1 VEGPDDG
8 FQKGQRLN
16 QSKEESMNVH
26 KFSTL
31 LTTAAV
37 IVLWSALLAAQQP
50 QKGEMK
56 SMGNMSM
63 EGMMKECNEHHQA
76 MTKSVDQMSK
86 TLEGAKQ
93 SNDPAKM
100 RAAID
105 QAQKQLGEM
114 KEHMAMC
121 GNMMN
126 MMQKMQGGMMKGS
139 PQ

>member
-1 VEGPDDG
+1 MKRSKIVNTAIASTVVIILASG
-8 FQKGQRLN
+8 FL
-16 QSKEESMNVH
+16 S
-26 KFSTL
+26 
-31 LTTAAV
+31 
-37 IVLWSALLAAQQP
+37 AQQASGQQEKQP
-50 QKGEMK
+50 SQKGEMK

-63 EGMMKECNEHHQA
+63 DGMMKECSEHHQA
-76 MTKSVDQMSK
+76 VTKSLDQTSK

-105 QAQKQLGEM
+105 EAQKQLADM
-114 KEHMAMC
+114 KEHMTMC

-139 PQ
+139 SK

>member
-1 VEGPDDG
+1 M
-8 FQKGQRLN
+8 KRL
-16 QSKEESMNVH
+16 KV
-26 KFSTL
+26 STSIL
-31 LTTAAV
+31 SLAFV
-37 IVLWSALLAAQQP
+37 VLWSAFLSAQQP
-50 QKGEMK
+50 TQKGEMK

-63 EGMMKECNEHHQA
+63 DGMMKECSEHHQA
-76 MTKSVDQMSK
+76 MTKSVDGMSK

-121 GNMMN
+121 
-126 MMQKMQGGMMKGS
+126 
-139 PQ
+139 